1 MEYIHNIKKAIC
13 KGLEPFGE
21 KSKIED
27 PREVEMI
34 WKMVDIVKNIGK
46 IDMMEGEGSSEARG
60 GSYESRGGSY
70 GYSERRRRDGM
81 GRYSS
86 DSYAE
91 NYSGEE
97 YGRYSRAAAK
107 DDIMKKLG
115 ELMEG
120 AEPRDRE
127 ALKEAMRTIE
137 RA

>member
-1 MEYIHNIKKAIC
+1 MEYMHNIKKAIC
-13 KGLEPFGE
+13 KGLEAFGE

-27 PREVEMI
+27 PREIEMI

-60 GSYESRGGSY
+60 GSYE
-70 GYSERRRRDGM
+70 YSERRRRDRM
-81 GRYSS
+81 GRYAS

-91 NYSGEE
+91 NYSGED
-97 YGRYSRAAAK
+97 YSRYSRAAAK

-115 ELMEG
+115 ELMDG